1 MAKLIALGEA
11 RGMNLP
17 GRRAREIVGA
27 IAGAANSTVRLVE
40 IDPDKPGAKP
50 RGPHVHHGF
59 EECIHV
65 LAGEGVTRTENG
77 EYRVSVG
84 DTDSRVPLASGTPP
98 TTPVPACCGSSASF
112 RSTTL
117 CLGQRSSRPGTRTQ
131 ERDDAR
137 RALPSS

>member
-40 IDPDKPGAKP
+40 IDPNKPGAKP

-65 LAGEGVTRTENG
+65 LTGEGVTRTENG

-84 DTDSRVPLASGTPP
+84 DTILVSPGERHATYN
-98 TTPVPACCGSSASF
+98 TGSSVL
-112 RSTTL
+112 RLL
-117 CLGQRSSRPGTRTQ
+117 CFFPVNDIVPGT
-131 ERDDAR
+131 EEFASWDAN
-137 RALPSS
+137 AGA